1 MEALKVALGE
11 NNKAPA
17 EADKLGRIK
26 PEAEEQKA
34 MTRE

>member
-17 EADKLGRIK
+17 EADRPNVAK
-26 PEAEEQKA
+26 
-34 MTRE
+34 